1 MIITNKN
8 VFGLQLGTVFAYYFS
23 KKYRRKDMKK
33 ERERLQDEDI
43 LGMYLEEIRKFPLL
57 SREDEDKIARDAKN
71 GSEAA
76 RNKLINSNLRFVVNV
91 AKKYQGSGLPLADLI
106 SEGNIGLITAV
117 DRYDAGKGFHFIS
130 YAVWWIRQS
139 ILKAICDKSRLI
151 RLPINRINELA
162 NIEKAKTVLENQ
174 GNTESDIR
182 EIAKIL
188 KIDEKQIKEIIAI
201 SKEIVSFD
209 KICMAGQ
216 NNPCYGFS
224 FNDLR
229 QESPE
234 KKLIDQS
241 LEKDINSI
249 LDTLDSKEA
258 EVIRSRYGLGMPKPL
273 SLKELGAKFHLTKE
287 RIRQIE
293 IKALKRLQHPSR
305 KSKLEIYVA

>member
-1 MIITNKN
+1 
-8 VFGLQLGTVFAYYFS
+8 
-23 KKYRRKDMKK
+23 MKK
-33 ERERLQDEDI
+33 ETKRLNDEDV

-57 SREDEDKIARDAKN
+57 NREEEDKIARDAKN
-71 GSEAA
+71 GNKAA
-76 RNKLINSNLRFVVNV
+76 REKLINSNLRFVVNV
-91 AKKYQGSGLPLADLI
+91 AKKYHGKGIPLSDLI
-106 SEGNIGLITAV
+106 NEGNIGLITAV
-117 DRYDAGKGFHFIS
+117 DRFDAGKGFHFIS

-139 ILKAICDKSRLI
+139 IFKAICEKSRLI
-151 RLPINRINELA
+151 RLPVNRINELA
-162 NIEKAKTVLENQ
+162 NIEKAKMVLDNQ

-188 KIDEKQIKEIIAI
+188 KIEEKQIKEILAI
-201 SKEIVSFD
+201 SKEVVSLD
-209 KICMAGQ
+209 KISLAGQ
-216 NNPCYGFS
+216 NNPFYGFLI
-224 FNDLR
+224 NDSR

-234 KKLIDQS
+234 KALIDKS

-258 EVIRSRYGLGMPKPL
+258 EVIRSRYGLGMLKPM

-293 IKALKRLQHPSR
+293 LKALKRLQHPSR